1 VRTRC
6 ATVVLALVV
15 AIGLAAPAAAATAR
29 APDAAGVGPI
39 RTDPATTIPLTLT
52 LRLPGEAALQDY
64 VATQRAAPA
73 PTWLTP
79 REIGRRYG
87 LGDARLHAL
96 VRSLAGAGV
105 HVTRVFPQRTSL
117 LAEGAARDVERLF
130 RVRLEEFRG
139 HDGKLVRKP
148 SAPPTIPP
156 ALRSAVTRVR
166 GLDTTPAFRPAS
178 PVPRASARSGG
189 YLTPS
194 DLRQVYE
201 AKDLVDGGSTGKN
214 EVVAV
219 ASLAT
224 MHGDEATTWA
234 KTYKT
239 THTPD
244 KTVTVKP
251 APPGTK
257 SPDWDANGSGEVA
270 LDLEMV
276 RAMAPDATILNYQ
289 TANDGGGL
297 GRIVDRVVAD
307 HRAKILTI
315 SWGSC
320 EPQPSVGTDE
330 PTYESAEAAGIT
342 VLVASGDQGP
352 YDCLRPDSTQPD
364 MRISVDYPA
373 SSAHVLAVGGA
384 TLYVQDQKLY
394 EEAWQDPL
402 STWGSGGGT
411 SQVIDR
417 PPWQSAVVV
426 HDTGNHRLVPDLAG
440 PADNFLNLSIE
451 VWNPSTG
458 QAFASIAGGTSAAAP
473 FWAGALALA
482 KQYVRARSGANAD
495 RDVAELVYSIA
506 ADPSA
511 YSAAFLDITQGGNTL
526 YPAGTG
532 WDFVTGLGTPRV
544 TALANQW
551 VARNGT

>member
-1 VRTRC
+1 M
-6 ATVVLALVV
+6 LACV
-15 AIGLAAPAAAATAR
+15 AVIGLAQTGSVAAVTTAARDGSGAR
-29 APDAAGVGPI
+29 PI

-52 LRLPGEAALQDY
+52 LRLPGAAALREY
-64 VATQRAAPA
+64 VATQRVASA

-87 LGDARLHAL
+87 LADARLREL
-96 VRSLAGAGV
+96 VRSLAAAGV
-105 HVTRVFPQRTSL
+105 HVTQVFPQRTAL
-117 LAEGAARDVERLF
+117 LAEGAARDVEHLF
-130 RVRLEEFRG
+130 HVRLDEYRG
-139 HDGKLVRKP
+139 HGRVLVRKP
-148 SAPPTIPP
+148 SRSPTIPS
-156 ALRSAVTRVR
+156 ALRSGVTSVR
-166 GLDTTPAFRPAS
+166 GLDTTPTFRPAS
-178 PVPRASARSGG
+178 SVPRSSARTGG

-201 AKDLVDGGSTGKN
+201 AKDLVDGGSTGRN

-234 KTYKT
+234 KTYT
-239 THTPD
+239 TSRTPD

-289 TANDGGGL
+289 TANDGAGL
-297 GRIVDRVVAD
+297 TRIVDQVVAD
-307 HRAKILTI
+307 HRASILTV

-320 EPQPSVGTDE
+320 EPQSAIATDE
-330 PTYESAEAAGIT
+330 PSYASAEAAGIT

-352 YDCLRPDSTQPD
+352 YGCLRPDSSQAD
-364 MRISVDYPA
+364 MRIAVDYPA

-384 TLYVQDQKLY
+384 TLYVQDQQLY

-411 SQVIDR
+411 SQAIDR
-417 PPWQSAVVV
+417 PPWQSSAVA
-426 HDTGNHRLVPDLAG
+426 HESGTRRLVPDVAG

-451 VWNPSTG
+451 VWNPTTG
-458 QAFASIAGGTSAAAP
+458 KAFASIAGGTSAAAP
-473 FWAGALALA
+473 FWAGALAIA
-482 KQYVRARSGANAD
+482 KQYVRVHSGANAD
-495 RDVAELVYSIA
+495 RDVATLVYSIA
-506 ADPSA
+506 ADPTA
-511 YSAAFLDITQGGNTL
+511 YRAAFLDVTQGGNTL

-551 VARNGT
+551 VARANGS